1 MKRSNGRLAIT
12 IVSLF
17 LGIILAIQFKTVS
30 KSLGEG
36 VLPTQRAQQLALEL
50 KKTQEARDSAVKALD
65 EAESKIKQ
73 YEKGEADNN
82 VYAEN
87 LYKDLEKYRML
98 AGYIDLEGPGVTL
111 EIQDPPADVQF
122 GIEYSIADDLDL
134 ILQII
139 SVLNAA
145 EAEAISIND
154 QRYTAFTEIE
164 KAGNYGIEINGV
176 SIGSPIVIKAIGN
189 PSTLES
195 ALALKR
201 GIVWTLEQYDYIVHL
216 TQEKNVEIPKYRKL
230 IEFIY
235 AEPTEE
241 EAN

>member
-1 MKRSNGRLAIT
+1 M
-12 IVSLF
+12 
-17 LGIILAIQFKTVS
+17 
-30 KSLGEG
+30 
-36 VLPTQRAQQLALEL
+36 
-50 KKTQEARDSAVKALD
+50 D

-73 YEKGEADNN
+73 YEKGGEADNN

-98 AGYIDLEGPGVTL
+98 AGYVDLEGPGITL
-111 EIQDPPADVQF
+111 EIQDPPADIQF

-189 PSTLES
+189 PSNIRIS
-195 ALALKR
+195 LALKR
-201 GIVWTLEQYDYIVHL
+201 KV
-216 TQEKNVEIPKYRKL
+216 
-230 IEFIY
+230 
-235 AEPTEE
+235 
-241 EAN
+241 

>member
-65 EAESKIKQ
+65 EVESKIKQ